1 MREGAVMEWLL
12 VFVWLSGRSTAALTT
27 EKFDTEAE
35 CRAAG
40 AILEEAADIPLTA
53 DYTRWDC
60 HDISAKAAP
69 PQ

>member
-1 MREGAVMEWLL
+1 MMEWLL
-12 VFVWLSGRSTAALTT
+12 VFVWLSGHSTALTT

-40 AILEEAADIPLTA
+40 AILEEAADIPLTVE
-53 DYTRWDC
+53 YTRWDC
-60 HDISAKAAP
+60 HDISAKTAP